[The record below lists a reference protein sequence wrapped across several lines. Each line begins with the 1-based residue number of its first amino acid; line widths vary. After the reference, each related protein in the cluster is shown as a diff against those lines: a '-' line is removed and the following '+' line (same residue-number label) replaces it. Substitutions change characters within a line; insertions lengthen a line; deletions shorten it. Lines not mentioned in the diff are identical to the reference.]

1 MPDGRRIPANCFS
14 TPPKMTFA
22 ARPTE
27 INQFGPSL
35 ITQSDLADLFGI
47 SQRKLER
54 DRHVGTG
61 IPFVKVGRRVL
72 YRREDILAF
81 LEENRFVST
90 AEAKHAG
97 GR

>member
-1 MPDGRRIPANCFS
+1 MASNSPLGPRSMPPS
-14 TPPKMTFA
+14 TRLVLSQSEA
-22 ARPTE
+22 H
-27 INQFGPSL
+27 QLGPNL
-35 ITQSDLADLFGI
+35 LTQADLADLFGI

-54 DRHVGTG
+54 DRHIGAG